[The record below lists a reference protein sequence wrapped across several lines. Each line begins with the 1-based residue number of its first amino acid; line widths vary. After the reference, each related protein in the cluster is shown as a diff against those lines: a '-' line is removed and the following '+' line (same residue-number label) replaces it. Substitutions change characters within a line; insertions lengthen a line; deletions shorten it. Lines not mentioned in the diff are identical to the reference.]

1 LQPPNTSVC
10 SEITIYGQTL
20 PRSDIRMKQNTAMVI
35 FQPSGRRGQV
45 PIGITLVEA
54 SRLLGVD
61 IEAPCGEH
69 QVCGKCKVRVEEGV
83 FEKFGVH
90 SSPDHAGPFQEGEDN
105 VLSAE
110 EKQEGNRLGCV
121 AKVMGDLLIYV
132 PESSR
137 AGKQVVS
144 KAARKI
150 DIELD
155 PGVKQYSVKVEA
167 PTLEDGTADFERVCI
182 ALEKDFGLPPLEI
195 DIHALRALSSALR
208 TGDWEITVSVW
219 MDKEIIRVRP
229 GNHSSGYGL
238 AFDIGTTTIAGYLC
252 DLATGEV
259 VDTLSMMNPQV
270 KYGEDVVSRISYHMG
285 NPDGLARMSSDIVK
299 AINSLIDRAVAGN
312 GEDDEPEG
320 SAPRSHSIS
329 EEDILDLTICSNTAM
344 NHILLQLD
352 PEPLGSIPFT
362 PSIHHSIS
370 LKCRDLG
377 LKTNPAANVFFLPS
391 IAGYVGG
398 DTIGVMLAETPHQQ
412 EPNQLI
418 IDIGTNGELV
428 LGNRERLL
436 CSSCATGP
444 ALEGA
449 QIEFGMRA
457 APGAIER
464 VKIDPETHE
473 VDYKVIGKKSWKSYS
488 APEDMQT
495 RGICGSGILDVVGEM
510 VLAGIVAKSGAFS
523 AKGRESHRFRENDET
538 GYVEFVVAWAKETC
552 IGRDIVINQKD
563 IRQIQMA
570 KASIYTG
577 CKLMMRRMGITTLDS
592 IKIAGAFGTHV
603 DRHLARV
610 IGLIPDCLLETVSSV
625 GNAAG
630 DGCRAALLNRQK
642 RKEADQLWRLVTYIE
657 LTMED
662 NFQGELVEATQFPHM
677 SDRFEHLE
685 ARTKEED

>member
-1 LQPPNTSVC
+1 MEQ
-10 SEITIYGQTL
+10 
-20 PRSDIRMKQNTAMVI
+20 KTAMVI
-35 FQPSGRRGQV
+35 FQPSGRRGKV

-61 IEAPCGEH
+61 IESPCGEH
-69 QVCGKCKVRVEEGV
+69 QVCGKCKVRIENGL

-90 SSPDHAGPFQEGEDN
+90 SSGDHAGPFQDSEEN
-105 VLSAE
+105 ILSME
-110 EKQEGNRLGCV
+110 EKLEGYRLGCSATV
-121 AKVMGDLLIYV
+121 QGDLLIYV

-144 KAARKI
+144 KAAREI

-155 PGVKQYSVKVEA
+155 PGVKQYTVKVEP
-167 PTLEDGTADFERVCI
+167 PTLEDGTADFERVCN
-182 ALEKDFGLPPLEI
+182 ALENGYGLSSLDI
-195 DIHALRALSSALR
+195 DIYPLRALSSALR
-208 TGDWEITVSVW
+208 SGDWEITVSVW

-229 GNHSSGYGL
+229 GIKSSIYGF
-238 AFDIGTTTIAGYLC
+238 AIDIGTTTIAGYLC
-252 DLATGEV
+252 DLETGEV

-285 NPDGLARMSSDIVK
+285 NPDGLARMSADIIK
-299 AINSLIDRAVAGN
+299 AINGLIDQAVAGN
-312 GEDDEPEG
+312 CTDDDSNLSSPN
-320 SAPRSHSIS
+320 APVIRK
-329 EEDILDLTICSNTAM
+329 EDIIDVTICSNTAM
-344 NHILLQLD
+344 HHIMLQLD
-352 PEPLGSIPFT
+352 PEPLGAIPFT
-362 PSIHHSIS
+362 PAIHHSIN

-377 LKTNPAANVFFLPS
+377 IIIHPAANVFFLPS

-398 DTIGVMLAETPHQQ
+398 DTIGVMLAE
-412 EPNQLI
+412 EPYKHDAIQLI

-428 LGNRERLL
+428 LGNREKLL

-464 VKIDPETHE
+464 VKIDPVTHE
-473 VDYKVIGKKSWKSYS
+473 VDYKVIGRKVWKSYS
-488 APEDMQT
+488 APEEMKT
-495 RGICGSGILDVVGEM
+495 RGICGSGILDVVGELL
-510 VLAGIVAKSGAFS
+510 LAGIVAKGGAFS
-523 AKGRESHRFRENDET
+523 PEAHESHRFRENRET
-538 GYVEFVVAWAKETC
+538 GFSEFVLAWAEETS

-603 DRHLARV
+603 DRYLARV
-610 IGLIPDCLLETVSSV
+610 IGLIPDCLLETVTSV

-630 DGCRAALLNRQK
+630 DGCRAALLNREK
-642 RKEADQLWRLVTYIE
+642 RKEADRLCRLVNYIE
-657 LTMED
+657 LTMEE
-662 NFQGELVEATQFPHM
+662 NFQGELVAATQLPHM
-677 SDRFEHLE
+677 VDKFEHLTDTE
-685 ARTKEED
+685 VKK

>member
-1 LQPPNTSVC
+1 MEQ
-10 SEITIYGQTL
+10 
-20 PRSDIRMKQNTAMVI
+20 KTAMVI
-35 FQPSGRRGQV
+35 FQPSGRRGHV
-45 PIGITLVEA
+45 PMGITLIEA

-69 QVCGKCKVRVEEGV
+69 HVCGKCKVRIENGI
-83 FEKFGVH
+83 FEKFAVQ
-90 SSPDHAGPFQEGEDN
+90 SSVENAGSFEAAEDEI
-105 VLSAE
+105 LSVE
-110 EKQEGNRLGCV
+110 DRRDGYRLGCTATV
-121 AKVMGDLLIYV
+121 QGDLLIYV

-144 KAARKI
+144 KAARQI

-155 PGVKQYSVKVEA
+155 PGVKQYTVKVEI
-167 PTLEDGTADFERVCI
+167 PTLEDGTADFERVCH
-182 ALEKDFGLPPLEI
+182 ALEKDYGLSSLEI
-195 DIHALRALSSALR
+195 DIYALRSLGGALR
-208 TGDWEITVSVW
+208 SGDWQVTVDVW

-229 GNHSSGYGL
+229 GVECRSYGI
-238 AFDIGTTTIAGYLC
+238 AIDIGTTTIAGYLC
-252 DLATGEV
+252 DLKTGKV

-285 NPDGLARMSSDIVK
+285 NPDGLARMSSEIIE
-299 AINSLIDRAVAGN
+299 AINGLIDRAVSVSTT
-312 GEDDEPEG
+312 DDE
-320 SAPRSHSIS
+320 SDQLLSDSHVSR
-329 EEDILDLTICSNTAM
+329 EVDIIDVTICSNTAM
-344 NHILLQLD
+344 HHILLQLD

-362 PSIHHSIS
+362 PAIHHSIS

-377 LKTNPAANVFFLPS
+377 IKTHPAANVFFLPN

-398 DTIGVMLAETPHQQ
+398 DTIGVMLAETPHKH
-412 EPNQLI
+412 EATQLI

-428 LGNRERLL
+428 LGNREQLL

-464 VKIDPETHE
+464 VKIDPVTHE
-473 VDYKVIGKKSWKSYS
+473 VDYKVIGREAWKSYS
-488 APEDMQT
+488 SPKDMKT
-495 RGICGSGILDVVGEM
+495 RGICGSGILDVVGELF
-510 VLAGIVAKSGAFS
+510 LAGIVAKGGAFS
-523 AKGRESHRFRENDET
+523 TKAHESNRFRKNQGT
-538 GYVEFVVAWAKETC
+538 GFSEFVLAWAKETS
-552 IGRDIVINQKD
+552 IGIDIVINQKD

-577 CKLMMRRMGITTLDS
+577 CKLMMLRMGITTLDS

-610 IGLIPDCLLETVSSV
+610 IGLIPDCLLETVTSV

-630 DGCRAALLNRQK
+630 DGCRAALLNREK
-642 RKEADQLWRLVTYIE
+642 RKEADQLCRQVNYVE
-657 LTMED
+657 LTMEE
-662 NFQGELVEATQFPHM
+662 NFQVELVSATQLPHM
-677 SDRFEHLE
+677 VDKFKHLGGNE
-685 ARTKEED
+685 IKG